1 MEAALN
7 RDMFPASR
15 TDPDDP
21 WVKAV
26 AQSMR
31 RTSNQAPNI
40 VPNSSGSI
48 ALRPVPGG
56 SSTRRCIWIPNSYAG
71 CNQHGP
77 DEHALAPLLREGLGL
92 MAGIWW
98 DFGEGSGRDEAADAA
113 RGGAAADAALARWR
127 SAQGIGDFPNRP
139 VRLICP
145 YSAGG
150 IADTVARIVQA
161 RTGEHLGQQ
170 LVIENRTGASGAVGA
185 AAAAQAPP
193 DGYTLVMEGATTI
206 TSPLVNKSLPLDYD
220 LLLPITQLTSA
231 PYVLG
236 MRAGFP
242 AGDLRGF
249 LAEAQR
255 RPGEVTFGT
264 PGVAHV
270 GHLMGELMQAM
281 AGVKMEHIPYRGGAD
296 VARDVAAGRLDAC
309 FISESSFR
317 PVLESGRGKVIG
329 VTGAGRRPN
338 LPEVPAIGEVLPGY
352 ELTTW
357 ILVFCPDRHAG
368 ADPGPARRRLPG
380 GDRRMPATRAK
391 LEATGSDPV
400 VAGPAEAQALFRRDK
415 AVIGRLMREAGLLA
429 TQ

>member
-1 MEAALN
+1 MRRRALLGAALLP
-7 RDMFPASR
+7 MP
-15 TDPDDP
+15 
-21 WVKAV
+21 
-26 AQSMR
+26 
-31 RTSNQAPNI
+31 
-40 VPNSSGSI
+40 
-48 ALRPVPGG
+48 
-56 SSTRRCIWIPNSYAG
+56 
-71 CNQHGP
+71 
-77 DEHALAPLLREGLGL
+77 ALAQ
-92 MAGIWW
+92 GI
-98 DFGEGSGRDEAADAA
+98 G
-113 RGGAAADAALARWR
+113 
-127 SAQGIGDFPNRP
+127 AQGIGDFPNRP

-281 AGVKMEHIPYRGGAD
+281 AGVRMEHIPYRGGAD

-338 LPEVPAIGEVLPGY
+338 LPGAPAIGEVLPGY

-357 ILVFCPDRHAG
+357 ILVFCPIGTPEPIQARLAG
-368 ADPGPARRRLPG
+368 AFQAAT
-380 GDRRMPATRAK
+380 GDAATRAK

>member
-1 MEAALN
+1 MRRRALLGAALL
-7 RDMFPASR
+7 PA
-15 TDPDDP
+15 P
-21 WVKAV
+21 
-26 AQSMR
+26 
-31 RTSNQAPNI
+31 
-40 VPNSSGSI
+40 
-48 ALRPVPGG
+48 
-56 SSTRRCIWIPNSYAG
+56 
-71 CNQHGP
+71 
-77 DEHALAPLLREGLGL
+77 ALAQ
-92 MAGIWW
+92 GI
-98 DFGEGSGRDEAADAA
+98 G
-113 RGGAAADAALARWR
+113 
-127 SAQGIGDFPNRP
+127 AQGIGDFPNRP

-161 RTGEHLGQQ
+161 KTAEHLGQQ

-185 AAAAQAPP
+185 AAAVQSPA

-249 LAEAQR
+249 LAEALR

-281 AGVKMEHIPYRGGAD
+281 AGVRMEHVPYRGGAD
-296 VARDVAAGRLDAC
+296 VARDIAAGRLDAG

-317 PVLESGRGKVIG
+317 PVIESGRGKVIG
-329 VTGAGRRPN
+329 LTGAGRRAN
-338 LPEVPAIGEVLPGY
+338 MPEVPAIGEVLPGY
-352 ELTTW
+352 ALTTW
-357 ILVFCPDRHAG
+357 ILVFCPVG
-368 ADPGPARRRLPG
+368 TPEPIQARLATAFQAAT
-380 GDRRMPATRAK
+380 GDAATRAK
-391 LEATGSDPV
+391 LDATGSDAV
-400 VAGPAEAQALFRRDK
+400 VAGPAEAQAVFRRDK
-415 AVIGRLMREAGLLA
+415 AVIGRLMREAGLLVA
-429 TQ
+429 R